1 MLCRP
6 FDSEKTQKFL
16 ENKQWASVFGLDNA
30 GKMENTIVNRVE
42 ELSVKYNATMMQIS
56 LAWCIAKG
64 VIPIAGVSKFEQAE
78 ELVGIF
84 NVNLTE
90 EDIKYLDEP
99 YHAKDLAKEVN

>member
-1 MLCRP
+1 M
-6 FDSEKTQKFL
+6 DE
-16 ENKQWASVFGLDNA
+16 
-30 GKMENTIVNRVE
+30 TIVNRVE

-99 YHAKDLAKEVN
+99 YHAKDLAKEVNLKTFYIVSNLITYIKTNFIHQKNL

>member
-1 MLCRP
+1 MDCEPREA
-6 FDSEKTQKFL
+6 DK
-16 ENKQWASVFGLDNA
+16 
-30 GKMENTIVNRVE
+30 TIVNRVE

-99 YHAKDLAKEVN
+99 YHAKDVAPNLV

>member
-1 MLCRP
+1 M
-6 FDSEKTQKFL
+6 DK
-16 ENKQWASVFGLDNA
+16 
-30 GKMENTIVNRVE
+30 TIVNRVE

-99 YHAKDLAKEVN
+99 YHAKDVAPNLV